1 MSKKFS
7 YPVQMASIRENDW
20 RMQKFLNKGYGLAR
34 LMLETGKLRLKIE
47 IRLRTAPPPPKTC
60 KFFPGSKLIGYGW
73 EWAIYG
79 LPGKKKVVK
88 IPAGVFLEVNES
100 EYLEN
105 TKFAY
110 EVCKKF
116 LGQFVVES
124 TFERRKG
131 INMIFQ
137 RKLLGKEHFKID
149 IRKISLKHRESLI
162 FLSERLLKMLEKHQ
176 WIPDMNLEKKGKVW
190 NIWNCMFEKEEP
202 RIFDF
207 TYYHD
212 PFRLYPGRTKWEI
225 KKKGGN
231 WRKFLKELSS

>member
-1 MSKKFS
+1 MSKEFS

-20 RMQKFLNKGYGLAR
+20 RMQRFLDKGHGPIR

-73 EWAIYG
+73 EWAVYG
-79 LPGKKKVVK
+79 LPGKKEVVK
-88 IPAGVFLEVNES
+88 IPAGIFPEVNEP

-124 TFERRKG
+124 IFERRKG

-137 RKLLGKEHFKID
+137 RRLLGKEPFKTGIEE
-149 IRKISLKHRESLI
+149 IPRRRRELLISL
-162 FLSERLLKMLEKHQ
+162 SEELLKMLGKHQ
-176 WIPDMNLEKKGKVW
+176 WIPNMTLEKRGKVW
-190 NIWNCMFEKEEP
+190 TVWNCMFEKEKP
-202 RIFDF
+202 RMLDF

-212 PFRLYPGRTKWEI
+212 PFRLYPGRTKWEV
-225 KKKGGN
+225 KKKGDD